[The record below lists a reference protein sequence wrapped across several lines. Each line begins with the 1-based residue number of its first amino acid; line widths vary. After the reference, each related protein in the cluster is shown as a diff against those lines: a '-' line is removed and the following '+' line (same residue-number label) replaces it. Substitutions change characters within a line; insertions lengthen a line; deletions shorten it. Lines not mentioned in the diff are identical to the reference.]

1 MLFRS
6 GLPGDIVPL
15 TFVRLFSSSAATSL
29 LLDIFKEHGTESS
42 VGFMAAV
49 ILSSTESVFYCMSV
63 YFGITKVR
71 KTRFVLPGAL
81 IATIAGVAAAVWITI
96 LGKY

>member
-1 MLFRS
+1 
-6 GLPGDIVPL
+6 
-15 TFVRLFSSSAATSL
+15 
-29 LLDIFKEHGTESS
+29 
-42 VGFMAAV
+42 MAAV

-81 IATIAGVAAAVWITI
+81 IATIAGVAAAVWITDSGKI
-96 LGKY
+96 LKFYLTVNFKVPEASASMDALYSTFL